1 MGIAR
6 KANLIG
12 VKVMDCSGN
21 TDTASI
27 LQGISYIEGKISS
40 YLVALIL
47 VNHIN
52 NSNNLQT

>member
-27 LQGISYIEGKISS
+27 LQGISYIEGKIVS
-40 YLVALIL
+40 YLVALI
-47 VNHIN
+47 
-52 NSNNLQT
+52 